1 MAFPYRGFRL
11 QPLTT
16 VAGEIV
22 TGVLYVEPEPT
33 DLHDYLNVV
42 DKPLSQLI
50 GFELCPGR

>member
-1 MAFPYRGFRL
+1 M
-11 QPLTT
+11 
-16 VAGEIV
+16 

-33 DLHDYLNVV
+33 DLHDYINVV